1 MTASGSIWVG
11 SLELDGIDQVTGLNG
26 PAREDQ
32 RLARVLVCL
41 HGAPLGFV
49 TVPVA
54 PRATL
59 TPRVQ
64 TAAKAE
70 LADALGRHLDYDA
83 RVGAGQH
90 GASEHGAGQHGAGQH
105 GASQH
110 GASQHGASEHGASEP
125 GDGRWAA
132 TVACPRQFAPEG
144 AGITVVVCT
153 RNRTQGLRE
162 CLLAIGRIGYRPLE
176 ILVVDNAPDGSQTAD
191 LVEVMARA
199 DQRIRYIAEP
209 RPGLSVARNTGLA
222 AATHG
227 IVAFTDDDAL
237 ADPGWPAALA
247 AGFAADPQAACVTG
261 FVAAGALDTGS
272 ERYFD
277 SRYSWSEV
285 SDPRQYDLTEHR
297 LAMRLYPFRAGI
309 FGTGANFAVRRDVI
323 AGLGGFDPLLGA
335 GAPGRGGEDLDIFL
349 RLILSGARICY
360 LPAAFVWHRHRS
372 DPRALGEQTY
382 SYGHGLGAY
391 LAKHRS
397 NPALRAALLREGVP
411 HLGALIGRMR
421 RATRESQL
429 GPGGGRLAFIEAR
442 GVLAGALA
450 YPRAARA
457 LRVARQ
463 RPDPASAGLAAD
475 PAPADAGQR

>member
-1 MTASGSIWVG
+1 VITAGSIWVG
-11 SLELDGIDQVTGLNG
+11 SLELDAIDPVTGLNG

-54 PRATL
+54 PLATL

-64 TAAKAE
+64 AAAKTT
-70 LADALGRHLDYDA
+70 LADALDRHLDFDA
-83 RVGAGQH
+83 KAGAGT
-90 GASEHGAGQHGAGQH
+90 
-105 GASQH
+105 
-110 GASQHGASEHGASEP
+110 P
-125 GDGRWAA
+125 GGWAA
-132 TVACPRQFAPEG
+132 LVACPRRFAGHGP
-144 AGITVVVCT
+144 GITVVVCT
-153 RNRTQGLRE
+153 RNRTPGLRE
-162 CLLAIGRIGYRPLE
+162 CLLALNRIDYRPLD
-176 ILVVDNAPDGSQTAD
+176 ILVVDNAPDGTHTAD
-191 LVEVMARA
+191 LVEVMARE
-199 DQRIRYIAEP
+199 DSRIRYVREP
-209 RPGLSVARNTGLA
+209 RPGLSVARNRGLA
-222 AATHG
+222 AARHD

-277 SRYSWSEV
+277 SRYSWGEV
-285 SDPRQYDLTEHR
+285 SDPRQYDLADHR
-297 LAMRLYPFRAGI
+297 LPMRLYPFRAGI
-309 FGTGANFAVRRDVI
+309 FGTGANFAVRRDMVTT
-323 AGLGGFDPLLGA
+323 LGGFDPLLGA

-349 RLILSGARICY
+349 RLVLSGARICY

-397 NPALRAALLREGVP
+397 NPQLRAALLREGIP
-411 HLGALIGRMR
+411 HLGALIGRVR

-429 GPGGGRLAFIEAR
+429 GPGGGRLALIEAR
-442 GVLAGALA
+442 GVLAGALS

-457 LRVARQ
+457 LRASGHFAAPGPQ
-463 RPDPASAGLAAD
+463 RHDRPATAD
-475 PAPADAGQR
+475 QAPAEATPL